1 MPNTSTMKIAMTDDG
16 RNPFA
21 ALAAMRDTLPPG
33 EETRA
38 EQTPAKCIN
47 TGVFHLYYERKGR
60 AGKEATILECPAQMD
75 DAEVTALAAL
85 LKRRMG
91 TGGSVRGSEILLQGD
106 RRVMLRDILKGMQHT
121 VKG

>member
-1 MPNTSTMKIAMTDDG
+1 MPDTCTMKRVMTDEAH
-16 RNPFA
+16 NPFA
-21 ALAAMRDTLPPG
+21 ALAAMRDTLPQG
-33 EETRA
+33 EEHV
-38 EQTPAKCIN
+38 EQSPA
-47 TGVFHLYYERKGR
+47 TDRHSGVFHLYYERKGR

-106 RRVMLRDILKGMQHT
+106 RRVMLRDILRGMHHT